1 MYRFCFFYQVRASAP
16 GSDPSAAVGGPVRPA
31 EEPVSQTILLDES
44 ELDALIV
51 PETPSISVLKMSKTP
66 GVRDM
71 P

>member
-1 MYRFCFFYQVRASAP
+1 MCFYISISQYTSEPSR
-16 GSDPSAAVGGPVRPA
+16 DPSAAVGGAFRPA

-66 GVRDM
+66 GVRDT